1 MVAVR
6 SMFDEG
12 ILWFSRAVQG
22 PDNKNGYNLIS
33 DVSLVIYKNVNAP
46 VFVLFTHTDS
56 GISASCLIFTVLGSH
71 WNSGEI
77 SKNNGETLVQVTV
90 TR

>member
-33 DVSLVIYKNVNAP
+33 DVSLVICKNVNAP
-46 VFVLFTHTDS
+46 VLLLFTHADS
-56 GISASCLIFTVLGSH
+56 DISASCLIFHSIGKSL
-71 WNSGEI
+71 E
-77 SKNNGETLVQVTV
+77 
-90 TR
+90 